1 MQLLNFDGTQTLKKQ
16 RQAYF
21 NENYVTLIP
30 V

>member
-1 MQLLNFDGTQTLKKQ
+1 MQLLNFNGTKTLKKQ

-21 NENYVTLIP
+21 NESYVTLIA